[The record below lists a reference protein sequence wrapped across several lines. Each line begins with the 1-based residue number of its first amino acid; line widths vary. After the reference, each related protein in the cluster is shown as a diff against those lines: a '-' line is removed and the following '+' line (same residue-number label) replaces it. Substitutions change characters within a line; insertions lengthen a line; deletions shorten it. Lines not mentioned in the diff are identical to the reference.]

1 MKSELPS
8 MVCNTVYATKE
19 IMWNYNKNNT
29 EGVLLRAVS
38 QDSFKT
44 DSRTD
49 MAALRSKTHR
59 IIYIG

>member
-1 MKSELPS
+1 

-19 IMWNYNKNNT
+19 IMWNDNKNNA
-29 EGVLLRAVS
+29 EAVLLRAVS
-38 QDSFKT
+38 QDYFKT
-44 DSRTD
+44 DSKTD